1 MLRESAARNIKPLLS
16 DDAWQALRRLSPQA
30 VRRDLE
36 KARKQ
41 VADAERS
48 ATEANARARS
58 AEQRL
63 QQSRAGGGD
72 GLTAL
77 AKQFGTDKWGSW
89 HHYTPHYA
97 RHLGHLR
104 DERFTLLEI
113 GIGGYAREK
122 QGGASLRMWRS
133 YFPKAQIL
141 GLDIEDKSFVDTD
154 RIRTYQGSQTD
165 EQLLNQ
171 IVDDADDLKV
181 IIDDGSHRCEHI
193 HATFDILYPLLPDD
207 GIYAIEDLQTSYWP
221 RFGGSEDV
229 NATFT
234 SMALVKS
241 FLDDLNWEEFTP
253 VDREPSYVQSHLIA
267 LHAYHNLV
275 FLEKGENNEKSV
287 NGRRDPAK
295 P

>member
-1 MLRESAARNIKPLLS
+1 MLREFAARNVKPLLS
-16 DDAWQALRRLSPQA
+16 DDAWQALRQLSPQA
-30 VRRDLE
+30 VRHDLDA
-36 KARKQ
+36 ARKQ

-48 ATEANARARS
+48 ATEAKARART

-63 QQSRAGGGD
+63 QQSGAGAGAA
-72 GLTAL
+72 LSAL
-77 AKQFGTDKWGSW
+77 ATQFGTDKWGKR
-89 HHYTPHYA
+89 HRYTPHYE

-104 DERFTLLEI
+104 NERFTLLEI

-165 EQLLNQ
+165 EQLLKQ
-171 IVDDADDLKV
+171 IVNDADDLKV
-181 IIDDGSHRCEHI
+181 VIDDGSHRCEHI
-193 HATFDILYPLLPDD
+193 RATFDILYPLLPDD
-207 GIYAIEDLQTSYWP
+207 GTYVIEDLQTSYWP
-221 RFGGSEDV
+221 RFGGSDDL
-229 NATFT
+229 NASFT

-241 FLDDLNWEEFTP
+241 LLDDLNWEEFTA
-253 VDREPSYVQSHLIA
+253 VEREPSYVQSHMVA

-287 NGRRDPAK
+287 DGRRDPSK

>member
-1 MLRESAARNIKPLLS
+1 MFRERAARNIKPLLS
-16 DDAWQALRRLSPQA
+16 DDAWQAVRRLSPRA
-30 VRRDLE
+30 VRNDLD
-36 KARKQ
+36 KARRQ
-41 VADAERS
+41 VAAAERS
-48 ATEANARARS
+48 ATEAKARAQR
-58 AEQRL
+58 AEQQL
-63 QQSRAGGGD
+63 HQDNGAGG

-77 AKQFGTDKWGSW
+77 ARQFGTDKWGTW
-89 HHYTPHYA
+89 HHYTPHYD

-154 RIRTYQGSQTD
+154 RIKTYRGSQTD
-165 EQLLNQ
+165 PQLLQQ

-181 IIDDGSHRCEHI
+181 IIDDGSHRSEHI
-193 HATFDILYPLLPDD
+193 RATFDILYPLLPDD

-221 RFGGSEDV
+221 RFGGSEDLD
-229 NATFT
+229 ASFT

-241 FLDDLNWEEFTP
+241 LLDDLNWEEFTP
-253 VDREPSYVQSHLIA
+253 VDREPSYVQSHLVA

-275 FLEKGENNEKSV
+275 FLEKGANNEKSV
-287 NGRRDPAK
+287 KGRRDPSK

>member
-63 QQSRAGGGD
+63 QQSRAGAGD

-193 HATFDILYPLLPDD
+193 RATFDILYPLLPDD

-221 RFGGSEDV
+221 RFGGSADV

>member
-1 MLRESAARNIKPLLS
+1 MLREFAARNIKPVLS

-30 VRRDLE
+30 VRHDLD
-36 KARKQ
+36 KAYQQ

-48 ATEANARARS
+48 ATEAKARARR

-63 QQSRAGGGD
+63 LERNGAGGS
-72 GLTAL
+72 LTAL
-77 AKQFGTDKWGSW
+77 AKQFGTDKWGKW
-89 HHYTPHYA
+89 HRYTPHYE

-141 GLDIEDKSFVDTD
+141 GLDIEDKSFVDSD
-154 RIRTYQGSQTD
+154 RIRTYQGSQAD
-165 EQLLNQ
+165 ERLLHQ
-171 IVDDADDLKV
+171 IVSDADDLKV

-193 HATFDILYPLLPDD
+193 RATFDVLYPLLPDD

-221 RFGGSEDV
+221 RFGGSDDLD
-229 NATFT
+229 ASFT

-241 FLDDLNWEEFTP
+241 LLDDLNWEEFTP
-253 VDREPSYVQSHLIA
+253 VDSEPTYVQSHLVA

-275 FLEKGENNEKSV
+275 FLEKGENNEKSAD
-287 NGRRDPAK
+287 GRRDPAK